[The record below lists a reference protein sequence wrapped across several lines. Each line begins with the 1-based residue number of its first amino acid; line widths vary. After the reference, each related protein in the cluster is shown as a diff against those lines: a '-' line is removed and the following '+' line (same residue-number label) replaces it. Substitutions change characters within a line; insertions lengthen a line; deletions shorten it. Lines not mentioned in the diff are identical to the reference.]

1 MAHIQDS
8 GGPKL
13 LSSEQVKYHRE
24 RMLELIGLALLGLV
38 IGAYGTVIGA
48 GGGFILVPVLIFLYP
63 DYEPEQLTA
72 ISLAVVMAN
81 ATSGSIAY
89 GRQRRIDYLT
99 GLVFAACSAPGVIA
113 GAYVVGFLPQRLFS
127 ALFGVMLLLLAV
139 IAFRGRGEAIR
150 APIRGAGVI
159 VRHMTDPEGRI
170 YVYAYRIW
178 QGVLISLAVGFISS
192 LFGIG
197 GGVMQV
203 PAMIILLHIPIQYAV
218 ATSQLTLVF
227 MSGGATIIHI
237 LNGTLG
243 GDQAVKAGAIA
254 VGAVPGAQ
262 IGALLAHRIKPRF
275 VLFLLGGAILVLG
288 VRLILRAA
296 FGL

>member
-1 MAHIQDS
+1 
-8 GGPKL
+8 
-13 LSSEQVKYHRE
+13 
-24 RMLELIGLALLGLV
+24 MLELIGLALLGLV

-81 ATSGSIAY
+81 ATSGSVAY

-99 GLVFAACSAPGVIA
+99 GLIFATASAPGVVA
-113 GAYVVGFLPQRLFS
+113 GALVVGYVPERLFS
-127 ALFGVMLLLLAV
+127 AMFGVLLLFLAV
-139 IAFRGRGEAIR
+139 VAIRGRGEAIR
-150 APIRGAGVI
+150 APLRGAGVLL
-159 VRHMTDPEGRI
+159 REMQDPEGRT
-170 YVYAYRIW
+170 YLYAYKVW
-178 QGVLISLAVGFISS
+178 QGVAISVGVGFVSS

-197 GGVMQV
+197 GGVIHV
-203 PAMIILLHIPIQYAV
+203 PAMIIILHIPVQYAI
-218 ATSQLTLVF
+218 ATSHFTLAF
-227 MSGGATIIHI
+227 MSAGATVIHI
-237 LNGTLG
+237 VNGTLG
-243 GDQAVKAGAIA
+243 GDQAVKAIALA

>member
-1 MAHIQDS
+1 
-8 GGPKL
+8 
-13 LSSEQVKYHRE
+13 
-24 RMLELIGLALLGLV
+24 MLELIGLALLGLIV
-38 IGAYGTVIGA
+38 GAYGTIIGA
-48 GGGFILVPVLIFLYP
+48 GGGFILVPVLLFLYP

-89 GRQRRIDYLT
+89 GRQRRIDYQT
-99 GLVFAACSAPGVIA
+99 GLLFAACSAPGVIA
-113 GAYVVGFLPQRLFS
+113 GAFVVGFVPERLFS
-127 ALFGVMLLLLAV
+127 AMFGVLLLAL
-139 IAFRGRGEAIR
+139 AFVAIRGRGDTIR
-150 APIRGAGVI
+150 APIRGAGVL
-159 VRHMTDPEGRI
+159 VRNMRDPEGRI

-178 QGVLISLAVGFISS
+178 QGVLISVAVGFVSS

-227 MSGGATIIHI
+227 MAGGATIIHI
-237 LNGTLG
+237 ISGTLG
-243 GDQAVKAGAIA
+243 GDQAVKALAIA

-262 IGALLAHRIKPRF
+262 AGALIAQRVKPRM
-275 VLFLLGGAILVLG
+275 VLVLLGAAILLLG
-288 VRLILRAA
+288 VRVILHAA
-296 FGL
+296 FDV